1 MQERKLI
8 GKKEL
13 KDAERFLFTIDE
25 DWENLINE
33 IGQCDIKLTRSL
45 EPFQALIKSVVF
57 QQLNP
62 KAANSIY

>member
-45 EPFQALIKSVVF
+45 EPFQSLIKSVVF

-62 KAANSIY
+62 KAANSI